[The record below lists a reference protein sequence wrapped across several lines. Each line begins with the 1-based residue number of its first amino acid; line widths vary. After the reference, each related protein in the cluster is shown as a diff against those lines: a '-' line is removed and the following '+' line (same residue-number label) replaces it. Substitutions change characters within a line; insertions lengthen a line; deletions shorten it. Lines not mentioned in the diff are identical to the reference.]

1 MAGGNVNSSKHSE
14 PTTLKPEET
23 IAVPEKT
30 TGARLVLIADD
41 DSSSRKLLGHFISKM
56 GHSILFAE
64 DGVSCIGI
72 INEQPIDILLLDIN
86 MPKKDGFDVM
96 SYLAEQNIR
105 IPVIMVTASNEIPLA
120 VRCIKMGAYEYLTKP
135 LDVERLRI
143 VFRNAVK
150 ETVLQNEV
158 QLLRKELRTKE
169 VFRYII
175 GNSPTLKRSME
186 QAMQV
191 METDLN
197 VLLLGESGTGK
208 ELFALAI
215 HEGSRR
221 KNGPFV
227 SINCAAISSELAD
240 SLLFGHKKGAFTGA
254 NSDHVGF
261 FEQADSGTIF
271 LDEIGDM
278 NSEIQAKVLRVLQER
293 KIRRVGEKTERAVD
307 FRVVSATNHDFA
319 RAISNNTFREDLYY
333 RLEEFPIGIPPL
345 RERKE
350 DIQMLARHF
359 LEQFCDANN
368 LGPMQISESALT
380 SLGDYHWP
388 GNVREL
394 KNAVQRAAVTS
405 RGQVIEKLVS
415 SLQAP
420 RQPHPVQVQEQNPV
434 TTLTESGNRTT
445 SDKQSTIT
453 MDELEKAA
461 VQKAFTNAHGNAS
474 RAAENLGISRATFYR
489 KLKKYG
495 ISE

>member
-1 MAGGNVNSSKHSE
+1 M
-14 PTTLKPEET
+14 KPEEST
-23 IAVPEKT
+23 AGTEKT
-30 TGARLVLIADD
+30 PGSKLVLIADD

-64 DGVSCIGI
+64 DGESCIET
-72 INEQPIDILLLDIN
+72 INDQQIDILLLDIN

-96 SYLAEQNIR
+96 SHLAERNLK

-135 LDVERLRI
+135 LDIERLRI
-143 VFRNAVK
+143 VFRNAIK

-158 QLLRKELRTKE
+158 QQLKKELRTKE
-169 VFRYII
+169 VFRHII
-175 GNSPTLKRSME
+175 GKSGAIKGAME

-197 VLLLGESGTGK
+197 VLILGESGTGK
-208 ELFALAI
+208 ELFAQAI
-215 HEGSRR
+215 HQGSRR

-240 SLLFGHKKGAFTGA
+240 SLLFGHKKGSFTGA
-254 NSDHVGF
+254 NNDHVGF

-278 NSEIQAKVLRVLQER
+278 TSEIQAKVLRVLQER
-293 KIRRVGEKTERAVD
+293 KIRRVGEKTERSVD

-319 RAISNNTFREDLYY
+319 RAINNNTFREDLYY

-345 RERKE
+345 RDRKE
-350 DIQMLARHF
+350 DIPVLANHF
-359 LEQFCDANN
+359 LDQFCSANN
-368 LGPMQISESALT
+368 LGQMQISESTL
-380 SLGDYHWP
+380 SNLGDYHWP

-415 SLQAP
+415 SLQTTRHIDHSSPQTVSATPPPAAEAP
-420 RQPHPVQVQEQNPV
+420 AATRERP
-434 TTLTESGNRTT
+434 ES
-445 SDKQSTIT
+445 SFT

-461 VQKAFTNAHGNAS
+461 VQKAFSNAHGNAS
-474 RAAENLGISRATFYR
+474 KAAENLGISRATFYR